1 MPDRL
6 FRIWL
11 AVLTVFVVFQV
22 PLMTEKLTMACR
34 VAAEALSAAQQQDRE
49 LDALR
54 NQLRNRT
61 NPFLP
66 TSFEQLS
73 GPR

>member
-1 MPDRL
+1 MPDRF

-22 PLMTEKLTMACR
+22 PLVTEKLTMACR

-54 NQLRNRT
+54 NQLRNKT
-61 NPFLP
+61 NTFMQ
-66 TSFEQLS
+66 TSYD
-73 GPR
+73 GAR